1 MLDSLCAHINNY
13 FVAKDGKHFG
23 HWRVENGGIELP
35 FLQNGQYFRV
45 IGSTFNDGIHQYPVT
60 DLTPEEFDGAIW
72 AMAVP
77 PAVIALSDDIDEWQK
92 KYADATLSP
101 YQSESFG
108 GYSYTKRSSGESN
121 AAVTW
126 QTVFADRLSEWRKI

>member
-1 MLDSLCAHINNY
+1 MLDALCAHINNY
-13 FVAKDGKHFG
+13 FVAKGGKHFG
-23 HWRVENGGIELP
+23 RWRVENGSIELP
-35 FLQNGQYFRV
+35 FLQNGQYFRI
-45 IGSTFNDGIHQYPVT
+45 IGSTFNDGIHQYPAT
-60 DLTPEEFDGAIW
+60 DLTPEEFGGAIW

-108 GYSYTKRSSGESN
+108 GYSYTKRSGNESN
-121 AAVTW
+121 AVVTW

>member
-1 MLDSLCAHINNY
+1 MLESLCAHVNNY
-13 FVAKDGKHFG
+13 FVAKGGKHLG

-60 DLTPEEFDGAIW
+60 DLTSEEFDGAIW

-77 PAVIALSDDIDEWQK
+77 PAVIALSDDIEAWQK
-92 KYADATLSP
+92 KYADAILSP

-108 GYSYTKRSSGESN
+108 GYSYTKGSSGESN

-126 QTVFADRLSEWRKI
+126 QTVFADRLNEWRKI